1 MYYFVVNDSFGVNQ
15 ARYANMMRTVM
26 KTLANLGADL
36 WDTATTTMWNPGAY
50 ILRTLSQDMLG
61 QPYST

>member
-1 MYYFVVNDSFGVNQ
+1 MYNFVVNDSFGVNQ

-36 WDTATTTMWNPGAY
+36 WDTTTTAMWNPGAY
-50 ILRTLSQDMLG
+50 ILRTLGQDMLG